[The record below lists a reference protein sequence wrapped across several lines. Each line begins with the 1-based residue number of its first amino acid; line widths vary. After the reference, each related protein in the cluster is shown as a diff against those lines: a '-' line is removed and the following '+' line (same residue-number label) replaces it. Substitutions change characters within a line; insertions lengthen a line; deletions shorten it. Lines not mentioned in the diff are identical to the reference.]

1 MAATAAEST
10 LRKAVR
16 GLALGS
22 TPARADGRT
31 LTCVRPLRAVVDIL
45 PHTHGSAM
53 FERGMTQARA
63 REIRDEIEPVN
74 HPAARNRQLLSTIT
88 LGQAPDAQLT
98 RSALDGALPVRQ
110 YSELDDSNVSKRAF
124 LHYDFPPYC
133 TNEIGRF
140 GAVNRRMIG
149 HGALAEKAVLPV
161 LPPSRH
167 ELRGSRV
174 ALSALANACA
184 PRPTYVTRVSFVR
197 QRFSVHSAY
206 SVRGHRVKR
215 VIVNGVGM
223 CGLARSRR
231 CRCAN

>member
-1 MAATAAEST
+1 MNNPAT
-10 LRKAVR
+10 
-16 GLALGS
+16 
-22 TPARADGRT
+22 
-31 LTCVRPLRAVVDIL
+31 
-45 PHTHGSAM
+45 
-53 FERGMTQARA
+53 
-63 REIRDEIEPVN
+63 
-74 HPAARNRQLLSTIT
+74 RNPQLLSTIT

-174 ALSALANACA
+174 ALLANARA
-184 PRPTYVTRVSFVR
+184 LRPSYVTRVSFVR
-197 QRFSVHSAY
+197 QRFPVHSAY

-215 VIVNGVGM
+215 VIVDGVGM